1 MGLCRTVFYRF
12 RLYASLRNFELFY
25 VFFQNKTWNFMKAFF
40 IIAVIT
46 VLAYWFWR
54 GIMKFMGMFSDH
66 AEEIFYDDGRLLSQS
81 EERKS
86 AQPWASRADD
96 TEKKADVP
104 ASAFF
109 ISKYLAS
116 LVSINL
122 ITHIVLTLLAES
134 AKVRVKLWSSYM
146 YEVYY
151 ECTSRRHCLMPCFR
165 ARFRRRKFFFIY
177 RPHRFE
183 SKPSL

>member
-1 MGLCRTVFYRF
+1 M
-12 RLYASLRNFELFY
+12 
-25 VFFQNKTWNFMKAFF
+25 
-40 IIAVIT
+40 
-46 VLAYWFWR
+46 
-54 GIMKFMGMFSDH
+54 
-66 AEEIFYDDGRLLSQS
+66 LLSP
-81 EERKS
+81 K
-86 AQPWASRADD
+86 PLFGG
-96 TEKKADVP
+96 
-104 ASAFF
+104 AFF

-122 ITHIVLTLLAES
+122 ITHTVLTLLAES

-165 ARFRRRKFFFIY
+165 ARFRRRKSFFICQ
-177 RPHRFE
+177 PHRFE